1 MPTVLHGIR
10 ELVTCD
16 GTGQDALGSRANAAL
31 VWEGGRIL
39 WLGPSTELPAE
50 FANGTR
56 IDAGGALVIPGLID
70 CHTHLAF
77 AGWRAD
83 EFVER
88 CRGATYAEIATRGGG
103 ILRTVRL
110 TREASEDELFARAG
124 RFRGA
129 MLSLGVTTVEC
140 KSGYGLT
147 VEDEM
152 KLLRVYRRL
161 AESLPGRC
169 VSTFLGAHTFPPE
182 YRHDRAGYLRL
193 VCDEM
198 IPRVAAE
205 RLASF
210 CDVFVEHGAFTTD
223 EARAVFTA
231 AKAHGLRPKL
241 HADQLADGGGAAL
254 AAQVGAVSADHLEYA
269 SDDGLR
275 AMAAAGVMAVAL
287 PLASLYLRQPP
298 LDARRCLAAG
308 VSVAVATD
316 FNPGSAPCYDL
327 PLALTLACTMNRLTP
342 AEALRGATIVAAR
355 ALGLE
360 YDVGSLEPGKR
371 ADFVLLD
378 AESVDHWLYHY
389 RPGAVRDVF
398 VGGERFV
405 GISRSD
411 PRSLP

>member
-1 MPTVLHGIR
+1 MLTVLHGIR
-10 ELVTCD
+10 ELITCD
-16 GTGQDALGSRANAAL
+16 GTGPDGLGSHTNATL
-31 VWEGGRIL
+31 VWDGGRIL
-39 WLGPSTELPAE
+39 WLGPSADLPAE
-50 FANGTR
+50 FTSRER

-88 CRGATYAEIATRGGG
+88 CRGTTYAEIADRGGG

-110 TREASEDELFARAG
+110 ARVATEDELFARAR

-129 MLSLGVTTVEC
+129 MLRLGVTTVEC

-147 VEDEM
+147 VEDEL

-161 AESLPGRC
+161 GAALPGQC
-169 VSTFLGAHTFPPE
+169 VSTFLGAHTMPPE
-182 YRHDRAGYLRL
+182 FRHDRTGYLRL
-193 VCDEM
+193 VCADM

-210 CDVFVEHGAFTTD
+210 CDVFVEHGAFTAD
-223 EARAVFTA
+223 EARQVFAA
-231 AKAHGLRPKL
+231 AKAHGLRPKF
-241 HADQLADGGGAAL
+241 HADQLADGGGASL
-254 AAQVGAVSADHLEYA
+254 AAEVGAVSADHLEYA
-269 SDDGLR
+269 NDEGLR
-275 AMAAAGVMAVAL
+275 SMAAAGVVAVAL

-308 VSVAVATD
+308 VPVAVATD

-342 AEALRGATIVAAR
+342 AEALRGATLIAAR

-360 YDVGSLEPGKR
+360 RDVGSLEPGKR

-378 AESVDHWLYHY
+378 AKSVDH
-389 RPGAVRDVF
+389 
-398 VGGERFV
+398 
-405 GISRSD
+405 
-411 PRSLP
+411 